1 MVETALGP
9 CVVSSAVSRPKN
21 TTKMM
26 TMMTL
31 DQTRGM
37 FDLSSQVFPKHPV
50 HGDNAPDDLDRS
62 EAVRAEPV
70 GHTDEQAQQQD
81 HSQEGEGGWRD
92 GSRWIVRCEQRQ
104 DYLPSWYLY
113 GACADIIIL

>member
-1 MVETALGP
+1 
-9 CVVSSAVSRPKN
+9 
-21 TTKMM
+21 M

-31 DQTRGM
+31 LVRPGEC
-37 FDLSSQVFPKHPV
+37 LILAARCPRHPV

-62 EAVRAEPV
+62 KAVRAEPV
-70 GHTDEQAQQQD
+70 GHADEQAQQQD